1 MTNSIGSF
9 RSILPLLLF
18 VGVFLGFG
26 IYNNDFYALP
36 SPIAAL
42 MGIVSAF
49 FVLKGKINEKIDTF
63 LKGCGDG
70 KILTMCIIYLLAGAF
85 ATVSKATGSVDTIV
99 NLGLNYISPA
109 YFPVG
114 IFLIASFLSF
124 ASGTSV
130 GSIVTLGPIV
140 IDLAEKSGSPL
151 GLMGAALLSGSM
163 FGDNLSVISDTTIA
177 ATQSLGCEM
186 KDKFRANFK
195 LALPAAIL
203 AVIILLLIGFN
214 QETSS
219 MVMEEKDFNILL
231 ILPYLL
237 VIALSIIGINVFVVL
252 FSGLIFAGIL
262 GIGNGTFG
270 VMDFAKTTYEG
281 FTGMT
286 EIFLLSLLTGG
297 LAALVEKAGGI
308 NFLLRNINKIINS
321 KKTALLGIGGLVTV
335 ANFCVAN
342 NTIAILISGKVSK
355 EITDKYGLKPQESA
369 SVLDIFACYVQGI
382 IPYGAQILILISLSN
397 FKMSYLDLIQNS
409 YYLHLLLVI
418 TLVSIFLG
426 KKSSKT
432 QLNTTLNKNL
442 NGN

>member
-1 MTNSIGSF
+1 MTKTNGTF
-9 RSILPLLLF
+9 LSILPLLLF
-18 VGVFLGFG
+18 VGIFLGFG
-26 IYNNDFYALP
+26 IYNQDFYALP

-42 MGIVSAF
+42 IGIVSAF
-49 FVLKGKINEKIDTF
+49 VLLKGKVNEKIDTF

-99 NLGLNYISPA
+99 NLGLNYISAA

-114 IFLIASFLSF
+114 IFVIASFLSF

-151 GLMGAALLSGSM
+151 GLIGAALLSGAM

-186 KDKFRANFK
+186 KDKFRVNFK
-195 LALPAAIL
+195 LALPAAII
-203 AVIILLLIGFN
+203 AIVILVAIGFN
-214 QETSS
+214 QETSA
-219 MVMEEKDFNILL
+219 VPLEQKDYNFIL

-252 FSGLIFAGIL
+252 FSGVLFAGVL
-262 GIGNGTFG
+262 GMGYGTFG
-270 VMDFAKTTYEG
+270 LMDFAKSSYEG
-281 FTGMT
+281 FTSMT

-355 EITDKYGLKPQESA
+355 EITEKYGLKPQESA

-397 FKMSYLDLIQNS
+397 FKMSYTDLILNS
-409 YYLHLLLVI
+409 FYLHLLLVI
-418 TLVSIFLG
+418 TLISIFFR
-426 KKSSKT
+426 SK
-432 QLNTTLNKNL
+432 NN
-442 NGN
+442 

>member
-1 MTNSIGSF
+1 MTKTKGSF
-9 RSILPLLLF
+9 ISILPLLLF

-26 IYNNDFYALP
+26 IYNKDFYALP

-49 FVLKGKINEKIDTF
+49 VFLKGKVNEKIDTF

-109 YFPVG
+109 YFPMG
-114 IFLIASFLSF
+114 IFVIASFLSF

-151 GLMGAALLSGSM
+151 GLMGAALLSGAM

-186 KDKFRANFK
+186 KDKFKTNFK
-195 LALPAAIL
+195 LALPAAII
-203 AVIILLLIGFN
+203 AIIILVAIGFS
-214 QETSS
+214 QETTS
-219 MVMEEKDFNILL
+219 VVIEQKDFNFVL

-237 VIALSIIGINVFVVL
+237 VITLSIIGINVFVVL

-262 GIGNGTFG
+262 GMSYGTFG
-270 VMDFAKTTYEG
+270 VMDFSKNTYEG
-281 FTGMT
+281 FTSMT

-308 NFLLRNINKIINS
+308 NFLLRNINKIISS
-321 KKTALLGIGGLVTV
+321 KKTALLGIGGLVSV
-335 ANFCVAN
+335 ANLCVAN

-355 EITDKYGLKPQESA
+355 EITEKYGLKPQESA
-369 SVLDIFACYVQGI
+369 SILDVFACYIQGI

-397 FKMSYLDLIQNS
+397 FKMSYTDLVLNS
-409 YYLHLLLVI
+409 FYLHLLLAI
-418 TLVSIFLG
+418 TLISIFFR
-426 KKSSKT
+426 KKT
-432 QLNTTLNKNL
+432 IVLNKTTLN
-442 NGN
+442 

>member
-1 MTNSIGSF
+1 MTKTTGSF
-9 RSILPLLLF
+9 TSIIPLLIF
-18 VGVFLGFG
+18 VFIFLGAG

-42 MGIVSAF
+42 IGIVSAF
-49 FVLKGKINEKIDTF
+49 ILLKGKVNQKIDTF

-99 NLGLNYISPA
+99 NLGLNYISAA

-114 IFLIASFLSF
+114 IFVIASFLSF

-151 GLMGAALLSGSM
+151 GLIGAALLSGAI

-177 ATQSLGCEM
+177 ATQSMGCAM

-195 LALPAAIL
+195 LALPAALLAIL
-203 AVIILLLIGFN
+203 IFVLIGFN
-214 QETSS
+214 QEPTS
-219 MVMEEKDFNILL
+219 VLMEQKDFNFML

-237 VIALSIIGINVFVVL
+237 VITLSIIGINVFVVL
-252 FSGLIFAGIL
+252 FSGLLFAGVL
-262 GIGNGTFG
+262 GMGYGTFG
-270 VMDFAKTTYEG
+270 PMDFAKNTYEG
-281 FTGMT
+281 FTSMT

-308 NFLLRNINKIINS
+308 NFLLRNINKIISS
-321 KKTALLGIGGLVTV
+321 KKTALLGIGGLVSV

-355 EITDKYGLKPQESA
+355 EITDKYELKPQETA

-397 FKMSYLDLIQNS
+397 FKMSYTDLVLNS
-409 YYLHLLLVI
+409 FYLHLLLVI
-418 TLVSIFLG
+418 TLVSIIFRNN
-426 KKSSKT
+426 KK
-432 QLNTTLNKNL
+432 LTLNHSTI
-442 NGN
+442 

>member
-1 MTNSIGSF
+1 MTKTNGSF
-9 RSILPLLLF
+9 TAIIPLLIF
-18 VGVFLGFG
+18 VFVFLGAG
-26 IYNNDFYALP
+26 IYNDDFYALP
-36 SPIAAL
+36 SHIAAL
-42 MGIVSAF
+42 IGIVSAF
-49 FVLKGKINEKIDTF
+49 ILLKGKVNQKIDTF

-99 NLGLNYISPA
+99 NLGLNYISA
-109 YFPVG
+109 EYFPVG
-114 IFLIASFLSF
+114 IFVIASFLSF

-151 GLMGAALLSGSM
+151 GLIGAALLSGAI

-177 ATQSLGCEM
+177 ATQSMGCDM
-186 KDKFRANFK
+186 KDKFSANFK
-195 LALPAAIL
+195 LALPAALLAIL
-203 AVIILLLIGFN
+203 IFVLIGFN
-214 QETSS
+214 QEPTS
-219 MVMEEKDFNILL
+219 VLMEQKDFNFML

-237 VIALSIIGINVFVVL
+237 VITLSIIGINVFVVL
-252 FSGLIFAGIL
+252 FSGLLFAGVL
-262 GIGNGTFG
+262 GIGYGTFG
-270 VMDFAKTTYEG
+270 LMDFAKNTYEG
-281 FTGMT
+281 FTSMT

-308 NFLLRNINKIINS
+308 NFLLRNINKIISS
-321 KKTALLGIGGLVTV
+321 KKTALLGIGGLVSV

-355 EITDKYGLKPQESA
+355 EITDKYELKPQESA

-397 FKMSYLDLIQNS
+397 FKMSYTDLVLNS
-409 YYLHLLLVI
+409 FYLHLLLVI
-418 TLVSIFLG
+418 TLGSIIFKST
-426 KKSSKT
+426 KK
-432 QLNTTLNKNL
+432 LTLNKSTI
-442 NGN
+442 

>member
-1 MTNSIGSF
+1 MTKTNGTF
-9 RSILPLLLF
+9 LSILPLLLF
-18 VGVFLGFG
+18 VGIFLGFG
-26 IYNNDFYALP
+26 IYNQDFYALP

-42 MGIVSAF
+42 IGIVSAF
-49 FVLKGKINEKIDTF
+49 VLLKGKVNEKIDTF

-99 NLGLNYISPA
+99 NLGLNYISAA

-114 IFLIASFLSF
+114 IFVIASFLSF

-151 GLMGAALLSGSM
+151 GLIGAALLSGAM

-186 KDKFRANFK
+186 KDKFRVNFK
-195 LALPAAIL
+195 LALPAAII
-203 AVIILLLIGFN
+203 AIVILIAIGFS
-214 QETSS
+214 QETSA
-219 MVMEEKDFNILL
+219 VPLEQKDYNFIL

-252 FSGLIFAGIL
+252 FSGLLFAGVL
-262 GIGNGTFG
+262 GMGYGTFG
-270 VMDFAKTTYEG
+270 LMDFAKSSYEG
-281 FTGMT
+281 FTSMT

-355 EITDKYGLKPQESA
+355 EITEKYGLKPQESA

-397 FKMSYLDLIQNS
+397 FKMSYPDLILNS
-409 YYLHLLLVI
+409 FYLHLLLVI
-418 TLVSIFLG
+418 TLISIFFR
-426 KKSSKT
+426 SK
-432 QLNTTLNKNL
+432 NN
-442 NGN
+442 

>member
-1 MTNSIGSF
+1 MTKTNSSF
-9 RSILPLLLF
+9 TAIIPLLIF
-18 VGVFLGFG
+18 VFVFLGAG

-36 SPIAAL
+36 SPVAAL
-42 MGIVSAF
+42 IGIVSAF
-49 FVLKGKINEKIDTF
+49 ILLKGKVNQKIDTF

-99 NLGLNYISPA
+99 NLGLNYISAA

-114 IFLIASFLSF
+114 IFVIASFLSF

-151 GLMGAALLSGSM
+151 GLIGAALLSGAI

-177 ATQSLGCEM
+177 ATQSMGCYM

-195 LALPAAIL
+195 LALPAALIAIL
-203 AVIILLLIGFN
+203 IFVLIGFN
-214 QETSS
+214 QEPTS
-219 MVMEEKDFNILL
+219 VIMEQKDFNFML

-237 VIALSIIGINVFVVL
+237 VITLSIIGINVFVVL
-252 FSGLIFAGIL
+252 FSGLLFAGVL
-262 GIGNGTFG
+262 GMGYGTFG
-270 VMDFAKTTYEG
+270 LMDFAKNTYEG
-281 FTGMT
+281 FTSMT

-308 NFLLRNINKIINS
+308 NFLLRNINKIISS
-321 KKTALLGIGGLVTV
+321 KKTALLGIGGLVSV

-355 EITDKYGLKPQESA
+355 EITDKYDLKPQESA

-397 FKMSYLDLIQNS
+397 FKMSYTDLVLNS
-409 YYLHLLLVI
+409 FYLHLLLVI
-418 TLVSIFLG
+418 TLGSIIFKST
-426 KKSSKT
+426 KKLTLSKST
-432 QLNTTLNKNL
+432 I
-442 NGN
+442 

>member
-1 MTNSIGSF
+1 MTKTNGTF
-9 RSILPLLLF
+9 LSILPLLLF
-18 VGVFLGFG
+18 VGIFLGFG
-26 IYNNDFYALP
+26 IYNQDFYALP

-42 MGIVSAF
+42 IGIVSAF
-49 FVLKGKINEKIDTF
+49 VLLKGKVNEKIDTF

-99 NLGLNYISPA
+99 NLGLNYISAA

-114 IFLIASFLSF
+114 IFVIASFLSF

-151 GLMGAALLSGSM
+151 GLIGAALLSGAM

-186 KDKFRANFK
+186 KDKFRVNFK
-195 LALPAAIL
+195 LALPAAII
-203 AVIILLLIGFN
+203 AIVILVAIGFS
-214 QETSS
+214 QETSA
-219 MVMEEKDFNILL
+219 VPLEQKDYNFIL

-252 FSGLIFAGIL
+252 FSGLLFAGVL
-262 GIGNGTFG
+262 GMGYGTFG
-270 VMDFAKTTYEG
+270 LMDFAKSSYEG
-281 FTGMT
+281 FTSMT

-355 EITDKYGLKPQESA
+355 EITEKYGLKPQESA

-397 FKMSYLDLIQNS
+397 FKMSYTDLILNS
-409 YYLHLLLVI
+409 FYLHLLLVI
-418 TLVSIFLG
+418 TLISIFFR
-426 KKSSKT
+426 SK
-432 QLNTTLNKNL
+432 NN
-442 NGN
+442 

>member
-1 MTNSIGSF
+1 MTKTNGTF
-9 RSILPLLLF
+9 LSILPLLLF
-18 VGVFLGFG
+18 VGIFLGFG
-26 IYNNDFYALP
+26 IYNQDFYALP

-42 MGIVSAF
+42 IGIVSAF
-49 FVLKGKINEKIDTF
+49 VLLKGKVNEKIDTF

-85 ATVSKATGSVDTIV
+85 ATVSKATGSIDTIV
-99 NLGLNYISPA
+99 NLGLNYISAA

-114 IFLIASFLSF
+114 IFVIASFLSF

-151 GLMGAALLSGSM
+151 GLIGAALLSGAM

-186 KDKFRANFK
+186 KDKFRVNFK
-195 LALPAAIL
+195 LAFPAAII
-203 AVIILLLIGFN
+203 AIVILIAIGFS
-214 QETSS
+214 QETSA
-219 MVMEEKDFNILL
+219 VPLEQKDYNFIL

-252 FSGLIFAGIL
+252 FSGLLFAGVL
-262 GIGNGTFG
+262 GMGYGTFG
-270 VMDFAKTTYEG
+270 LMDFAKSSYEG
-281 FTGMT
+281 FTSMT

-355 EITDKYGLKPQESA
+355 EITEKYGLKPQESA

-397 FKMSYLDLIQNS
+397 FKMSYTDLILNS
-409 YYLHLLLVI
+409 FYLHLLLVI
-418 TLVSIFLG
+418 TLISIFFR
-426 KKSSKT
+426 SK
-432 QLNTTLNKNL
+432 NN
-442 NGN
+442 

>member
-1 MTNSIGSF
+1 MTKTNGTF
-9 RSILPLLLF
+9 LSILPLLLF
-18 VGVFLGFG
+18 VGIFLGFG
-26 IYNNDFYALP
+26 IYNQDFYALP

-42 MGIVSAF
+42 IGIVSAF
-49 FVLKGKINEKIDTF
+49 VLLKGKVNEKIDTF

-99 NLGLNYISPA
+99 NLGLNYISAA

-114 IFLIASFLSF
+114 IFVIASFLSF

-151 GLMGAALLSGSM
+151 GLIGAALLSGAM

-186 KDKFRANFK
+186 KDKFRVNFK
-195 LALPAAIL
+195 LALPAAII
-203 AVIILLLIGFN
+203 AIVILVAIGFS
-214 QETSS
+214 QETSA
-219 MVMEEKDFNILL
+219 VPLEQKDYNFIL

-252 FSGLIFAGIL
+252 FSGLLFAGVL
-262 GIGNGTFG
+262 GMGYGTFG
-270 VMDFAKTTYEG
+270 LMDFAKSSYEG
-281 FTGMT
+281 FTSMT

-355 EITDKYGLKPQESA
+355 EITEKYGLKPQESA

-397 FKMSYLDLIQNS
+397 FKMSYTDLILNS
-409 YYLHLLLVI
+409 FYLHLLLVI
-418 TLVSIFLG
+418 TLISIFF
-426 KKSSKT
+426 SSK
-432 QLNTTLNKNL
+432 NN
-442 NGN
+442 

>member
-1 MTNSIGSF
+1 MTKTTGSVL
-9 RSILPLLLF
+9 SILPLLLF
-18 VGVFLGFG
+18 VIVFLGAG

-42 MGIVSAF
+42 IGIVSAF
-49 FVLKGKINEKIDTF
+49 VLLKGKVNEKIDTF

-99 NLGLNYISPA
+99 NLGLNYISPE

-114 IFLIASFLSF
+114 IFVIASFLSF

-151 GLMGAALLSGSM
+151 GLIGAALLSGAI

-177 ATQSLGCEM
+177 ATQSMGCDM

-195 LALPAAIL
+195 LALPAAII
-203 AVIILLLIGFN
+203 AIIILVAIGFN
-214 QETSS
+214 QETTAV
-219 MVMEEKDFNILL
+219 VMEQKDFNFVL

-237 VIALSIIGINVFVVL
+237 VIALSIVGLNVFVVL
-252 FSGLIFAGIL
+252 FSGLLFAGIL
-262 GIGNGTFG
+262 GMGFGTFG
-270 VMDFAKTTYEG
+270 LMDFAKNTYEG
-281 FTGMT
+281 FTSMT

-308 NFLLRNINKIINS
+308 NFFLRNISKIISS
-321 KKTALLGIGGLVTV
+321 KKNCFTR
-335 ANFCVAN
+335 NWRF
-342 NTIAILISGKVSK
+342 GK
-355 EITDKYGLKPQESA
+355 
-369 SVLDIFACYVQGI
+369 CY
-382 IPYGAQILILISLSN
+382 
-397 FKMSYLDLIQNS
+397 
-409 YYLHLLLVI
+409 
-418 TLVSIFLG
+418 
-426 KKSSKT
+426 
-432 QLNTTLNKNL
+432 
-442 NGN
+442 

>member
-1 MTNSIGSF
+1 MTKTNGSIV
-9 RSILPLLLF
+9 SILPLLLF

-26 IYNNDFYALP
+26 IYNQDFYALP

-42 MGIVSAF
+42 IGIVSAF
-49 FVLKGKINEKIDTF
+49 VLLKGKINDKIDTF

-99 NLGLNYISPA
+99 NLGLNYISAA

-114 IFLIASFLSF
+114 IFVIASFLSF

-140 IDLAEKSGSPL
+140 IELAEKSGSPL
-151 GLMGAALLSGSM
+151 GLIGAALLSGAM

-186 KDKFRANFK
+186 KDKFRVNFK
-195 LALPAAIL
+195 LALPAAVLAIIIL
-203 AVIILLLIGFN
+203 IWIGFTQESNAVI
-214 QETSS
+214 
-219 MVMEEKDFNILL
+219 MEQKDFNLLL

-237 VIALSIIGINVFVVL
+237 VIILSIIGINVFVVL
-252 FSGLIFAGIL
+252 FTGLLFAGLL
-262 GIGNGTFG
+262 GMGYGSLG
-270 VMDFAKTTYEG
+270 VMEFAKNTYEG
-281 FTGMT
+281 FTSMT
-286 EIFLLSLLTGG
+286 EIFFLSLLTGG

-308 NFLLRNINKIINS
+308 NFLLRNINKIIS
-321 KKTALLGIGGLVTV
+321 SQKTALLGIGGLVTV
-335 ANFCVAN
+335 ANLCVAN

-355 EITDKYGLKPQESA
+355 EITNKYELKPQESA
-369 SVLDIFACYVQGI
+369 SVLDIFACYIQGM

-397 FKMSYLDLIQNS
+397 FKMSYTDLVFNS
-409 YYLHLLLVI
+409 FYLHLLLVI
-418 TLVSIFLG
+418 TLVSIIFRNT
-426 KKSSKT
+426 KKF
-432 QLNTTLNKNL
+432 TLNKSTI
-442 NGN
+442 

>member
-1 MTNSIGSF
+1 MTKTHGTF
-9 RSILPLLLF
+9 LSILPLLLF
-18 VGVFLGFG
+18 VGIFLGFG
-26 IYNNDFYALP
+26 IYNQDFYALP

-42 MGIVSAF
+42 IGIVSAF
-49 FVLKGKINEKIDTF
+49 VLLKGKVNEKIDSF

-99 NLGLNYISPA
+99 NLGLNYISAA

-114 IFLIASFLSF
+114 IFVIASFLSF

-151 GLMGAALLSGSM
+151 GLIGAALLSGAM

-186 KDKFRANFK
+186 KDKFRVNFK
-195 LALPAAIL
+195 LAFPAAII
-203 AVIILLLIGFN
+203 AIVILVAIGFS
-214 QETSS
+214 QETSA
-219 MVMEEKDFNILL
+219 VPLEQKDYNFIL

-252 FSGLIFAGIL
+252 FSGLLFAGVL
-262 GIGNGTFG
+262 GMGYGTFG
-270 VMDFAKTTYEG
+270 LMDFAKSSYEG
-281 FTGMT
+281 FTSMT

-308 NFLLRNINKIINS
+308 NFLLRNINKIISS

-355 EITDKYGLKPQESA
+355 EITEKYGLKPQESA

-397 FKMSYLDLIQNS
+397 FKMSYTDLILNS
-409 YYLHLLLVI
+409 FYLHLLLVI
-418 TLVSIFLG
+418 TLISIFFR
-426 KKSSKT
+426 SK
-432 QLNTTLNKNL
+432 NN
-442 NGN
+442 

>member
-1 MTNSIGSF
+1 MTKTNGSVL
-9 RSILPLLLF
+9 SILPLLLF
-18 VGVFLGFG
+18 VIVFLGAG

-42 MGIVSAF
+42 IGIVSAF
-49 FVLKGKINEKIDTF
+49 VLLKGKVNEKIDTF

-85 ATVSKATGSVDTIV
+85 ATVSKATGSVDAIV
-99 NLGLNYISPA
+99 NLGLNYISPE

-114 IFLIASFLSF
+114 IFVIASFLSF

-151 GLMGAALLSGSM
+151 GLIGAALLSGAI

-177 ATQSLGCEM
+177 ATQSMGCDM

-195 LALPAAIL
+195 LALPAAII
-203 AVIILLLIGFN
+203 AIIILVAIGFN
-214 QETSS
+214 QETTAV
-219 MVMEEKDFNILL
+219 VMEQKDFNFVL

-237 VIALSIIGINVFVVL
+237 VIALSIVGLNVFVVL
-252 FSGLIFAGIL
+252 FSGLLFAGIL
-262 GIGNGTFG
+262 GMGFGTFG
-270 VMDFAKTTYEG
+270 LMDFAKNTYEG
-281 FTGMT
+281 FTSMT

-308 NFLLRNINKIINS
+308 NFLLRNISKIISS
-321 KKTALLGIGGLVTV
+321 KKTALLGIGGLVSV

-355 EITDKYGLKPQESA
+355 EITDNYELKPQESA

-382 IPYGAQILILISLSN
+382 IPYGAQILLLISLSN
-397 FKMSYLDLIQNS
+397 FKMSYTDLVLNS
-409 YYLHLLLVI
+409 FYLHLLLVI
-418 TLVSIFLG
+418 TLGSIIFRTT
-426 KKSSKT
+426 KEF
-432 QLNTTLNKNL
+432 TLNKSTI
-442 NGN
+442 

>member
-1 MTNSIGSF
+1 MTKTTGSF
-9 RSILPLLLF
+9 TSIIPLLIF
-18 VGVFLGFG
+18 VFIFLGAG

-42 MGIVSAF
+42 IGIVSAF
-49 FVLKGKINEKIDTF
+49 ILLKGKVNKKIDTF

-99 NLGLNYISPA
+99 NLGLNYISAA

-114 IFLIASFLSF
+114 IFVIASFLSF

-151 GLMGAALLSGSM
+151 GLIGAALLSGAI

-177 ATQSLGCEM
+177 ATQSMGCAM

-195 LALPAAIL
+195 LALPAALLAIL
-203 AVIILLLIGFN
+203 IFVLIGFK
-214 QETSS
+214 QEPTS
-219 MVMEEKDFNILL
+219 VLMEQKNFNFLL

-237 VIALSIIGINVFVVL
+237 VITLSIIGINVFVVL
-252 FSGLIFAGIL
+252 FSGLLFAGVL
-262 GIGNGTFG
+262 GMGYGTFG
-270 VMDFAKTTYEG
+270 PMDFAKNTYEG
-281 FTGMT
+281 FTSMT

-308 NFLLRNINKIINS
+308 NFLLRNINKIISS
-321 KKTALLGIGGLVTV
+321 KKTALLGIGGLVSV

-355 EITDKYGLKPQESA
+355 DITDKYKLKPQESA

-397 FKMSYLDLIQNS
+397 FKMSYTDLVLNS
-409 YYLHLLLVI
+409 FYLHLLLVI
-418 TLVSIFLG
+418 TLVSIIFRNN
-426 KKSSKT
+426 KK
-432 QLNTTLNKNL
+432 LTLNHSTI
-442 NGN
+442 

>member
-1 MTNSIGSF
+1 MGA
-9 RSILPLLLF
+9 
-18 VGVFLGFG
+18 G
-26 IYNNDFYALP
+26 IYNQDFYALP

-42 MGIVSAF
+42 IGIVSAF
-49 FVLKGKINEKIDTF
+49 VLLKGKVNEKIDTF

-99 NLGLNYISPA
+99 NLGLNYISAA

-114 IFLIASFLSF
+114 IFVIASFLSF

-140 IDLAEKSGSPL
+140 IELAEKSGSPL
-151 GLMGAALLSGSM
+151 GLIGAALLSGAM

-177 ATQSLGCEM
+177 ATQSMGCDM
-186 KDKFRANFK
+186 RDKFRANFK
-195 LALPAAIL
+195 LALPAAVI
-203 AVIILLLIGFN
+203 AIIILVAIGFN
-214 QETSS
+214 QETTS
-219 MVMEEKDFNILL
+219 VMMEQKDFNFLL

-237 VIALSIIGINVFVVL
+237 VITLSIIGINVFVVL
-252 FSGLIFAGIL
+252 FSGLLFAGLL
-262 GIGNGTFG
+262 GMVFGTFG
-270 VMDFAKTTYEG
+270 LMDFAKNTYEG
-281 FTGMT
+281 FTVMT

-308 NFLLRNINKIINS
+308 NFLLRKISTVISS
-321 KKTALLGIGGLVTV
+321 KKTALLGIGGLVSVT
-335 ANFCVAN
+335 NFCVAN

-355 EITDKYGLKPQESA
+355 QITDNYQLKSQESA

-397 FKMSYLDLIQNS
+397 FKMSYTDLIFNS
-409 YYLHLLLVI
+409 FYLHLLLVV
-418 TLVSIFLG
+418 TLISIVFR
-426 KKSSKT
+426 KKT
-432 QLNTTLNKNL
+432 A
-442 NGN
+442 

>member
-1 MTNSIGSF
+1 MTKTTGSF
-9 RSILPLLLF
+9 TSILPLLIF
-18 VGVFLGFG
+18 VFIFLSAG

-42 MGIVSAF
+42 IGIVSAF
-49 FVLKGKINEKIDTF
+49 ILLKGKANQKIDTF

-99 NLGLNYISPA
+99 NLGLNYISAA

-114 IFLIASFLSF
+114 IFVIASFLSF

-140 IDLAEKSGSPL
+140 IDLAEKSDSPL
-151 GLMGAALLSGSM
+151 GLIGAALLSGAI

-177 ATQSLGCEM
+177 ATQSMGCAM

-195 LALPAAIL
+195 LALPAALLAIL
-203 AVIILLLIGFN
+203 IFGLIGFN
-214 QETSS
+214 QEPTSV
-219 MVMEEKDFNILL
+219 VMEQKNFNFLL

-237 VIALSIIGINVFVVL
+237 VITLSIIGINVFVVL
-252 FSGLIFAGIL
+252 FSGLLFAGIL
-262 GIGNGTFG
+262 GMGFGTFG
-270 VMDFAKTTYEG
+270 LMEFAKNTYEG
-281 FTGMT
+281 FTSMT

-308 NFLLRNINKIINS
+308 NFLLRNISKIIRS
-321 KKTALLGIGGLVTV
+321 KKTALLGIGGLVSV

-355 EITDKYGLKPQESA
+355 EITDNYELKPQESA

-382 IPYGAQILILISLSN
+382 IPYGAQILLLISLSN
-397 FKMSYLDLIQNS
+397 FKMSYTDLVLNS
-409 YYLHLLLVI
+409 FYLHLLLII
-418 TLVSIFLG
+418 TLGSIIFR
-426 KKSSKT
+426 SSKK
-432 QLNTTLNKNL
+432 LTLNKATI
-442 NGN
+442 

>member
-1 MTNSIGSF
+1 ML
-9 RSILPLLLF
+9 SILPLLLF
-18 VGVFLGFG
+18 VIVFLGAG

-42 MGIVSAF
+42 IGIVSAF
-49 FVLKGKINEKIDTF
+49 VLLKGKVNEKIDTF

-99 NLGLNYISPA
+99 NLGLNYISPE

-114 IFLIASFLSF
+114 IFVIASFLSF

-151 GLMGAALLSGSM
+151 GLIGAALLSGAI

-177 ATQSLGCEM
+177 ATQSMGCDM

-195 LALPAAIL
+195 LALPAAII
-203 AVIILLLIGFN
+203 AIIILVAIGFN
-214 QETSS
+214 QETTAV
-219 MVMEEKDFNILL
+219 VMEQKDFNFVL

-237 VIALSIIGINVFVVL
+237 VIALSIIGLNVFVVL
-252 FSGLIFAGIL
+252 FSGLLFAGIL
-262 GIGNGTFG
+262 GMGFGTFG
-270 VMDFAKTTYEG
+270 LMDFAKNTYEG
-281 FTGMT
+281 FTSMT

-308 NFLLRNINKIINS
+308 NFFLRNISKIISS
-321 KKTALLGIGGLVTV
+321 KKTALLGIGGLVSVT
-335 ANFCVAN
+335 NFCVAN

-355 EITDKYGLKPQESA
+355 EITDNYELKPQESA

-382 IPYGAQILILISLSN
+382 IPYGAQILLLISLSN
-397 FKMSYLDLIQNS
+397 FKMSYTDLVLNS
-409 YYLHLLLVI
+409 FYLHLLLVI
-418 TLVSIFLG
+418 TLGSILF
-426 KKSSKT
+426 KSSKN
-432 QLNTTLNKNL
+432 LTLNKSTI
-442 NGN
+442 

>member
-1 MTNSIGSF
+1 MTKTNGTF
-9 RSILPLLLF
+9 LSILPLLLF
-18 VGVFLGFG
+18 VGIFLGFG
-26 IYNNDFYALP
+26 IYNQDFYALP

-42 MGIVSAF
+42 IGIVSAF
-49 FVLKGKINEKIDTF
+49 VLLKGKVNEKIDTF

-99 NLGLNYISPA
+99 NLGLNYISAA

-114 IFLIASFLSF
+114 IFVIASFLSF

-151 GLMGAALLSGSM
+151 GLIGAALLSGAM

-186 KDKFRANFK
+186 KDKFRVNFK
-195 LALPAAIL
+195 LALPAAII
-203 AVIILLLIGFN
+203 AIVILVAIGFS
-214 QETSS
+214 QETSA
-219 MVMEEKDFNILL
+219 VPLEQKDYNFIL

-252 FSGLIFAGIL
+252 FSGLLFAGVL
-262 GIGNGTFG
+262 GMGYGTFG
-270 VMDFAKTTYEG
+270 LMDFAKSSYEG
-281 FTGMT
+281 FTSMT

-355 EITDKYGLKPQESA
+355 EINEKYGLKPQESA

-397 FKMSYLDLIQNS
+397 FKMSYTDLILNS
-409 YYLHLLLVI
+409 FYLHLLLVI
-418 TLVSIFLG
+418 TLISIFFR
-426 KKSSKT
+426 SK
-432 QLNTTLNKNL
+432 NN
-442 NGN
+442 